1 MSMARQRHGA
11 LFSTGSKELA
21 ASRTN
26 AKALIAHITK
36 IPDATEASGMKLGAG
51 EEHQFQ
57 GFTGFREISE
67 YIFNTLFFN
76 DYYTKHRLVTFHT
89 IPGQR
94 KLKKGAKKGAN

>member
-1 MSMARQRHGA
+1 MVQSCGI
-11 LFSTGSKELA
+11 A
-21 ASRTN
+21 AN
-26 AKALIAHITK
+26 KALIARITK

-67 YIFNTLFFN
+67 YLFNTLFFN
-76 DYYTKHRLVTFHT
+76 DYYTKHRLMTFHT